1 MFKLYL
7 DPGHGGSDAG
17 AVGNGI
23 MEKDVTLSIATQIR
37 DILESE
43 YQDVTV
49 RMSRTGDS
57 FLSLSQRTK
66 DANAW
71 GANYFMSIHINAGGG
86 TGFETFVYRGSGKP
100 VTTYQDFIHDEIL
113 KVIDLRDRGKKQAS
127 FHVLR
132 ESRMPAILTES
143 GFIDSASDSAKMKDS
158 NWIHDV
164 ARAHVVGLEKA
175 FNLKKKNNNNN
186 NNNNT
191 LVEQEE
197 EEEMFVP
204 SNNTLKEAVSVML
217 LRLSEEKIHGDQAID
232 PEWRNKFN
240 RGELSVSDGLALIY
254 LAAYRGGLDKRDG
267 RD

>member
-23 MEKDVTLSIATQIR
+23 MEKNVALSIAVLIR

-43 YQDVTV
+43 YQDVSV
-49 RMSRTGDS
+49 RMSRTGDT

-66 DANAW
+66 EANAW
-71 GANYFMSIHINAGGG
+71 GAHYFMSIHINSGGG

-100 VTTYQDFIHDEIL
+100 VTTYQSYIHDEIL
-113 KVIDLRDRGKKQAS
+113 KVIGLRDRGKKQAN
-127 FHVLR
+127 FHVIR

-143 GFIDSASDSAKMKDS
+143 GFIDSASDSAKMKDP

-175 FNLKKKNNNNN
+175 FSLKKKNT
-186 NNNNT
+186 NNNT
-191 LVEQEE
+191 PVVQEQEE

-204 SNNTLKEAVSVML
+204 SNNDLREAVSVML

-254 LAAYRGGLDKRDG
+254 LAAYRGTFDKRDG

>member
-23 MEKDVTLSIATQIR
+23 MEKGVTLSIATQIR

-43 YQDVTV
+43 YQDVSV

-100 VTTYQDFIHDEIL
+100 VTTYQDFIHDEII
-113 KVIDLRDRGKKQAS
+113 KVIDLRD
-127 FHVLR
+127 
-132 ESRMPAILTES
+132 
-143 GFIDSASDSAKMKDS
+143 
-158 NWIHDV
+158 
-164 ARAHVVGLEKA
+164 
-175 FNLKKKNNNNN
+175 
-186 NNNNT
+186 
-191 LVEQEE
+191 
-197 EEEMFVP
+197 
-204 SNNTLKEAVSVML
+204 
-217 LRLSEEKIHGDQAID
+217 
-232 PEWRNKFN
+232 
-240 RGELSVSDGLALIY
+240 
-254 LAAYRGGLDKRDG
+254 
-267 RD
+267 

>member
-23 MEKDVTLSIATQIR
+23 MEKDVTLSIASQIR
-37 DILESE
+37 KILESE
-43 YQDVTV
+43 YQDVSI

-57 FLSLSQRTK
+57 FRSLSQRTK
-66 DANAW
+66 DANSW

-86 TGFETFVYRGSGKP
+86 TGFETFVHRGSGKP
-100 VTTYQDFIHDEIL
+100 VTTYQNYIHDEIL
-113 KVIDLRDRGKKQAS
+113 KVIGLRDRGKKQAN

-132 ESRMPAILTES
+132 ESRMPAILTEC
-143 GFIDSASDSAKMKDS
+143 GFIDSTSDSAKMKEP

-164 ARAHVVGLEKA
+164 ARAHVIGLEKS
-175 FNLKKKNNNNN
+175 FSLRKKNNN
-186 NNNNT
+186 T
-191 LVEQEE
+191 PVVVQEQEE

-204 SNNTLKEAVSVML
+204 SNKELRDAVSVML
-217 LRLSEEKIHGDQAID
+217 LRLSEEKIHGEQAID
-232 PEWRNKFN
+232 PEWRDKFN

-254 LAAYRGGLDKRDG
+254 LTSYRGTFDKRDG

>member
-23 MEKDVTLSIATQIR
+23 MEKNVALSIAVLIR

-43 YQDVTV
+43 YQDVSI
-49 RMSRTGDS
+49 RMSRTGDT
-57 FLSLSQRTK
+57 FRSLSQRTK
-66 DANAW
+66 EANAW
-71 GANYFMSIHINAGGG
+71 GAHYFMSIHINSGGG

-100 VTTYQDFIHDEIL
+100 VTTYQSYIHDEIL
-113 KVIDLRDRGKKQAS
+113 KVIELRDRGKKQAN
-127 FHVLR
+127 FHVIR
-132 ESRMPAILTES
+132 ESRMPSILTES
-143 GFIDSASDSAKMKDS
+143 GFIDSASDSAKMKDP

-175 FNLKKKNNNNN
+175 FSLRKK
-186 NNNNT
+186 NNNT
-191 LVEQEE
+191 LVVQEQEE

-204 SNNTLKEAVSVML
+204 SNNDLRDAVSVML
-217 LRLSEEKIHGDQAID
+217 LRLSEEKVHGDQAID
-232 PEWRNKFN
+232 PEWRDKFN

-254 LAAYRGGLDKRDG
+254 LATYRGTFDKRDG

>member
-23 MEKDVTLSIATQIR
+23 MEKDVTLSIAKQIR

-43 YQDVTV
+43 YQDVSV
-49 RMSRTGDS
+49 RMSRTGDT
-57 FLSLSQRTK
+57 FPSLVQRTNE
-66 DANAW
+66 ANSW
-71 GANYFMSIHINAGGG
+71 GADYFMSIHINSGGG

-100 VTTYQDFIHDEIL
+100 VTTYQNDIHDEIL
-113 KVIDLRDRGKKQAS
+113 KVIGLRDRGKKQAN
-127 FHVLR
+127 FHVIR
-132 ESRMPAILTES
+132 ESRMPAILTEN
-143 GFIDSASDSAKMKDS
+143 GFIDSASDSAKMKDA

-175 FNLKKKNNNNN
+175 FSLRKK
-186 NNNNT
+186 NNNT
-191 LVEQEE
+191 LVVQEE

-204 SNNTLKEAVSVML
+204 SNNSLKEAVSVML

-254 LAAYRGGLDKRDG
+254 LAAYRGSLDKRDG